1 MVRESVLVQAPLK
14 RVYDQWTRFE
24 EFPRFM
30 HGVVAVE
37 QTDERHLHWR
47 TSIAGV
53 RRAFDTEI
61 VDQSPDERIAWRTVG
76 GEVRQRGVVTFEPV
90 GTTHTRVRLVMEL
103 EPRGPA
109 EKAAAA
115 LGVVSSRVSGDLR
128 RFKDFVEDRHGATGG
143 RRGRLRPA
151 GAARSPRAEPGPV
164 SPPPSPPPP
173 SDPSD
178 PPGFPD
184 GRQPMPPR

>member
-1 MVRESVLVQAPLK
+1 MVRDTILVQAPLK
-14 RVYDQWTRFE
+14 RVYDQWTQFE

-30 HGVVAVE
+30 HGVVAVK
-37 QTDERHLHWR
+37 QTDARHLHWR

-53 RRAFDTEI
+53 RREFDTEI

-76 GEVRQRGVVTFEPV
+76 GEVHQRGVVTFEPV
-90 GTTHTRVRLVMEL
+90 GATHTRVRLVMEL
-103 EPRGPA
+103 EPEGA
-109 EKAAAA
+109 AVKAASA

-143 RRGRLRPA
+143 WRGRLRPA
-151 GAARSPRAEPGPV
+151 GAARSPGAEPGPV
-164 SPPPSPPPP
+164 PPPP
-173 SDPSD
+173 PPPPSD
-178 PPGFPD
+178 PPGFPS